1 MEATQSQAPS
11 GRIDGDGTTPR
22 YITINLNKAI
32 AIVTTAVL
40 GAFVTGVAG
49 ALYTANSDHF
59 KLVSVDGRVVAIEN
73 REAKYITVD
82 VLTPTLK
89 SIEAQLELNTAAIN
103 VLSNRINTHLDK

>member
-1 MEATQSQAPS
+1 MEATQPQPVSERN
-11 GRIDGDGTTPR
+11 GGDGTTPR

-59 KLVSVDGRVVAIEN
+59 RLISVDGRVEAIESN
-73 REAKYITVD
+73 YVRQD
-82 VLTPTLK
+82 VLTAQFAALQSQMAAHIQQMTSIEK
-89 SIEAQLELNTAAIN
+89 SIDTIN
-103 VLSNRINTHLDK
+103 KKLDR